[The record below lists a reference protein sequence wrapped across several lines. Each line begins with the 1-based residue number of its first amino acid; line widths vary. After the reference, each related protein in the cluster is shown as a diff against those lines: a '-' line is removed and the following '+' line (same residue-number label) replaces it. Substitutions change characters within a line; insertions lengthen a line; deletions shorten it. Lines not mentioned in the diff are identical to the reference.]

1 MIPLEKIALVYL
13 LCIRSKDMS
22 EFNDIIK
29 RRKMVRQYIQDKPIP
44 EEIVDKLIANA
55 HRAPSAGHTQVQEF
69 IIVQDPLIKKKLGDA
84 ALNQEQVYDAPLLI
98 VVCANTSR
106 SVNRYG
112 KRGREFYSIVDGA
125 FASMLILLTA
135 VNEGIGACFVGAFL
149 DDKVSEILELPGYV
163 KPIGI
168 IALGFPA
175 EDPGKFNRIDI
186 SKLVHYEKYT
196 NQRQ

>member
-1 MIPLEKIALVYL
+1 MGLVYL
-13 LCIRSKDMS
+13 IHIRSKDMS
-22 EFNDIIK
+22 EFDDIIK
-29 RRKMVRQYIQDKPIP
+29 KRKMIRLYIQDKPIP
-44 EEIVDKLIANA
+44 QQIVDKLITNA

-69 IIVQDPLIKKKLGDA
+69 IIVQDPLIKKKLGEA
-84 ALNQEQVYDAPLLI
+84 ALNQEQIYDAPLSI

-112 KRGREFYSIVDGA
+112 KRGREFYSIIDGA

-149 DDKVSEILELPGYV
+149 DEKVSEILELPEYV

-175 EDPGKFNRIDI
+175 EDPGKFKRIDI
-186 SKLVHYEKYT
+186 SKLVHYEKYS
-196 NQRQ
+196 NQKQK

>member
-1 MIPLEKIALVYL
+1 MRLVYL
-13 LCIRSKDMS
+13 LHKRSKYMS
-22 EFNDIIK
+22 EFDDIIK

-44 EEIVDKLIANA
+44 QEIVNKLIANA

-69 IIVQDPLIKKKLGDA
+69 IIIQDPLIKKKLGEA

-106 SVNRYG
+106 SVGRYG
-112 KRGREFYSIVDGA
+112 KRGIEFYSIIDGA

-149 DDKVSEILELPGYV
+149 DDKVSEILELPKYV

-175 EDPGKFNRIDI
+175 EDPGKFKRIDI
-186 SKLVHYEKYT
+186 SKLVHYEKYS
-196 NQRQ
+196 NKKLKK

>member
-1 MIPLEKIALVYL
+1 MISLEEIALVYL

-44 EEIVDKLIANA
+44 QQIVDKLITNA

-106 SVNRYG
+106 SVGRYG
-112 KRGREFYSIVDGA
+112 KRGIEFYSIIDGA

-149 DDKVSEILELPGYV
+149 DDNVSDILELPEYV

-175 EDPGKFNRIDI
+175 EDTGKFNRIDI

>member
-1 MIPLEKIALVYL
+1 
-13 LCIRSKDMS
+13 MS
-22 EFNDIIK
+22 EFDDIIK
-29 RRKMVRQYIQDKPIP
+29 RRKMIRQYIQDKPIP
-44 EEIVDKLIANA
+44 QEIVDKLIANA

-69 IIVQDPLIKKKLGDA
+69 IIVQDPVIKEKLGEA

-112 KRGREFYSIVDGA
+112 KRGREFYSIIDGA

-135 VNEGIGACFVGAFL
+135 VNEGIGACFVGAFQ
-149 DDKVSEILELPGYV
+149 DDKVSEILELPKYV

-175 EDPGKFNRIDI
+175 EDPGKFKRIDI